1 MHKMSGPDGT
11 GDLEET
17 WMWSWFYRTYWERV
31 ISTSKRTDCLTV
43 LASVFISA
51 DRDAESK
58 FLRNGVL
65 CLFSEG

>member
-1 MHKMSGPDGT
+1 
-11 GDLEET
+11 
-17 WMWSWFYRTYWERV
+17 MWSWFYRTYWERV
-31 ISTSKRTDCLTV
+31 MSTSKRTDCLTV

-58 FLRNGVL
+58 VLPNGVL